1 MDRKSWARTD
11 PGRKRPNNED
21 ALFRDDDLGLYVV
34 ADGVGGAAAG
44 EEASQ
49 TAVRVIAH
57 GGPRLRRLVEA
68 YDREPDAENARRAVF
83 DALQDA
89 IERANNEV
97 FASARSDVK
106 LKGMMTTLTVVLMS
120 RSAAFVGHVGD
131 SRLYLVRE
139 GVLEQVTTDHTLAE
153 MMVQAGR
160 ITRDEVETFAFS
172 NVLAR
177 AVGEKPSVEIDLLY
191 VDLMPEDTL
200 LMCSDGLTGYAA
212 LDDIRRTL
220 EVERPDDPAA
230 RLVRLANA
238 GGGGDNITV
247 VVAQLHAAHDE
258 LVTCITQLQPMGHTV
273 KADFLKNLFF
283 CRHLSQEERV
293 KLLRYVHEVRAAA
306 SDIVVRQGD
315 DGQDLFVVVE
325 GQLEVLVGG
334 VVVTQIESGGHFGEI
349 ALVRGEKR
357 SATVRA
363 CGDVRLFRLSRDG
376 FYDLGRKDQGIAV
389 KMLWAFAQT
398 LAGRVM
404 TLSEDLVEARKGHR

>member
-1 MDRKSWARTD
+1 MERKSWARTD

-49 TAVRVIAH
+49 TAVRTIAH
-57 GGPRLRRLVEA
+57 AGPRLRRLVAA
-68 YDREPDAENARRAVF
+68 YDAHPDDENARRAVF

-97 FASARSDVK
+97 FACARSDPK
-106 LKGMMTTLTVVLMS
+106 FKGMMTTLTVVLVA
-120 RSAAFVGHVGD
+120 REAAFVGHVGD
-131 SRLYLVRE
+131 SRLYLVRN

-160 ITRDEVETFAFS
+160 ISREEVDSFAFS

-177 AVGEKPSVEIDLLY
+177 AIGEKPSLEIDLLY

-247 VVAQLHAAHDE
+247 VVAHLRAANDE
-258 LVTCITQLQPMGHTV
+258 LVTRITQLQPMAHTV
-273 KADFLKNLFF
+273 KADFLKTLFF
-283 CRHLSQEERV
+283 CRHLSQEERI
-293 KLLRYVHEVRAAA
+293 KLLRYVHEVRASAG
-306 SDIVVRQGD
+306 DVVVRQGD
-315 DGQDLFVVVE
+315 DGQDLYVVVE
-325 GQLEVLVGG
+325 GKLDVLVDG
-334 VVVTQIESGGHFGEI
+334 VVVTGIGSGGHFGEI
-349 ALVRGEKR
+349 ALVRGQKR
-357 SATVRA
+357 TATVRA
-363 CGDVRLFRLSRDG
+363 REDVRLFRLSRDG
-376 FYDLGRKDQGIAV
+376 FYDLGRKDQGVAV

-404 TLSEDLVEARKGHR
+404 SLSQDLVEARKRDG